1 MFTPW
6 SLHCAIVIQV
16 VTTGDTVGVGRGDSW
31 EEGLG
36 RGVIWSIKAM
46 VWEPLYREFLRE
58 VPVCFTL

>member
-1 MFTPW
+1 MRVGFK
-6 SLHCAIVIQV
+6 QV
-16 VTTGDTVGVGRGDSW
+16 LSHREHSYTGDTVGVGRGDSW

-36 RGVIWSIKAM
+36 RGVIWSIEAM